1 MPTRACDVAVVG
13 AGPAGAAAAVTAAR
27 AGARVLLLDGE
38 QRPGGQYWRHGP
50 GLPDVPDAPGEVAEH
65 AAEWRALSRRLA
77 LELDSGRVV
86 HLARTRVW
94 RVDAGAT
101 PGALLQAAGPGGEP
115 LEVRATALVLATGA
129 HDRVLPFPGWDLP
142 GVLTAGAAQ
151 ALLKEHGV
159 AAGSRAVVAG
169 TGPFLLPV
177 AVGLAEAGVRVAE
190 VDEAGDGRGWARG
203 WRAAAAAPGK
213 VADGARYAALLARHR
228 IPVHLRQAVVAAHGD
243 DRVEGVTVA
252 RLDRD
257 WNVVAG
263 SEREVACDVAA
274 VGWGFTARLEL
285 ALQAGCATAPGPDGA
300 PAVAVDGVGRT
311 SVRGVL
317 AAGELTGVGGA
328 DLALLEGAVAGT
340 AAAAVAAGREPR
352 LPHPGVTARRERLA
366 GFAAAMH
373 RAHPVRDGWVTWQR
387 DDTLACRCEEVSV
400 AAVREAVTDLGAV
413 DARTAK
419 LLTRAGMGWCQ
430 GRICGE
436 AVARLVAV
444 TAGREHDPY
453 ADALG
458 GAARPSPSPSPWAP
472 SPPAP
477 RRPSPTPSPSSP
489 PDPTTEVPHD
499 VAVPPLARGARRHR
513 PAAAPHRPRRRPHPR
528 PRRLRRPRAL
538 ARRQWLRRRRPQR
551 LPRRVPDA
559 DAGRARGRR
568 PRPRSPR
575 RRRA

>member
-1 MPTRACDVAVVG
+1 MATRACDVAVVG

-50 GLPDVPDAPGEVAEH
+50 DGPGTPGEVAEH
-65 AAEWRALSRRLA
+65 AAEWRALARRLA
-77 LELDSGRVV
+77 LELDSGRVA
-86 HLARTRVW
+86 HLPRTRVW
-94 RVDAGAT
+94 RVDAGSAR
-101 PGALLQAAGPGGEP
+101 PGVLLQAAGPGGEP
-115 LEVRATALVLATGA
+115 LEVAAAALVLATGA

-142 GVLTAGAAQ
+142 GVLTAGGAQ

-243 DRVEGVTVA
+243 DRLEGVTVA

-257 WNVVAG
+257 WTVLPG
-263 SEREVACDVAA
+263 SERDVACDVAA

-300 PAVAVDGVGRT
+300 PAVTVDGVGRT
-311 SVRGVL
+311 SVGGVL

-328 DLALLEGAVAGT
+328 DLALLEGAIAGT

-352 LPHPGVTARRERLA
+352 PPHPGVAARRERLA

-373 RAHPVRDGWVTWQR
+373 RAHPVREGWVTWQR
-387 DDTLACRCEEVSV
+387 DDTLVCRCEEVPV
-400 AAVREAVTDLGAV
+400 AAVREAVTDLGAG

-430 GRICGE
+430 GRMCGE
-436 AVARLVAV
+436 AVARLVA
-444 TAGREHDPY
+444 AAADREHDPY
-453 ADALG
+453 TDALG
-458 GAARPSPSPSPWAP
+458 GAARP
-472 SPPAP
+472 
-477 RRPSPTPSPSSP
+477 
-489 PDPTTEVPHD
+489 
-499 VAVPPLARGARRHR
+499 VAVPVSLRAVAAGGLTEARAEAEAEHEPTSSDHGG
-513 PAAAPHRPRRRPHPR
+513 P
-528 PRRLRRPRAL
+528 
-538 ARRQWLRRRRPQR
+538 
-551 LPRRVPDA
+551 
-559 DAGRARGRR
+559 
-568 PRPRSPR
+568 S
-575 RRRA
+575 